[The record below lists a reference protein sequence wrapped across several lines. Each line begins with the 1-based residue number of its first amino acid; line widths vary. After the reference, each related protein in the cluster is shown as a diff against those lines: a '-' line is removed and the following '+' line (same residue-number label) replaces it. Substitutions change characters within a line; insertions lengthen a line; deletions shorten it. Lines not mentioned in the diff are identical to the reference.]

1 MFIYIYFYSLMFTLG
16 LENIFVLRQCEALFE
31 IYHIIYFQ
39 NLSTEIIKTIFFLWR
54 ILNVVKFLIE
64 II

>member
-16 LENIFVLRQCEALFE
+16 LENIFVLRQCEALFG

-39 NLSTEIIKTIFFLWR
+39 NLSTEIIKTIFFFF
-54 ILNVVKFLIE
+54 VKNFE
-64 II
+64 CCKVPY